1 MLVKL
6 LSGKSFFIQ
15 IILGILFLIL
25 FINQF
30 YNGKLSFS
38 GDFVGVTSFLL
49 IIVLS
54 YLFFLT
60 SKLFKSAG
68 LPFWFFIIWIFV
80 FSGIA
85 TDSKVSVSL
94 LVCTILFWRMVHA
107 EERSDSKN
115 YAFDVGICLSIS
127 SFFYPPSICLIGLIL
142 FNYLYMQS
150 LNFRVMLLFILGFI
164 LPLAVGLQIV
174 YLTDNM
180 HWLDEIREYFH
191 IDFWSTSDVIS
202 LIPVGLLILV
212 TWFDHVSHSG
222 TQDINKRHIYF
233 LFFLYFINWLIILIV
248 FGGKNLNLLAVLGLP
263 VSVFLARYVQYLNS
277 KIGKEIIVWGFLVVM
292 TAFYFRK
299 EIMEIYNDLL
309 GNVAF

>member
-15 IILGILFLIL
+15 IILGILFLLL
-25 FINQF
+25 FANQF
-30 YNGKLSFS
+30 YSQKLIFED
-38 GDFVGVTSFLL
+38 DFVGVTAFILTA
-49 IIVLS
+49 VLS

-60 SKLFKSAG
+60 SKLFKGAG
-68 LPFWFFIIWIFV
+68 LPLWFFIIWFFV
-80 FSGIA
+80 FSGIS
-85 TDSKVSVSL
+85 TDSRISVSL
-94 LVCTILFWRMVHA
+94 LLCTILFWRMVHA

-115 YAFDVGICLSIS
+115 YAFDVGICLSVS
-127 SFFYPPSICLIGLIL
+127 SFFYPPSLFLIGLIL

-150 LNFRVMLLFILGFI
+150 LNFRVMLLFTLGFI

-180 HWLDEIREYFH
+180 HWLNEIKEYFY
-191 IDFWSTSDVIS
+191 IEFWSNADVIA
-202 LIPVGLLILV
+202 LIPVALFIIL

-233 LFFLYFINWLIILIV
+233 LFFLYFINWLIILII
-248 FGGKNLNLLAVLGLP
+248 FAGENLNLLVILGLP
-263 VSVFLARYVQYLNS
+263 ISVFLSRYVQYMHS
-277 KIGKEIIVWGFLVVM
+277 KIWKEVILWGFLAVM
-292 TAFYFRK
+292 AGFYFRE
-299 EIMEIYNDLL
+299 EIIEIYNDLL

>member
-1 MLVKL
+1 MLAKL

-15 IILGILFLIL
+15 IILGLL
-25 FINQF
+25 FIVLLANQF
-30 YNGKLSFS
+30 YNEKLIF
-38 GDFVGVTSFLL
+38 GHDFVGVTSFLL
-49 IIVLS
+49 IIILS

-60 SKLFKSAG
+60 SKLFKSVG

-80 FSGIA
+80 FSGISI
-85 TDSKVSVSL
+85 DSRISVSL

-107 EERSDSKN
+107 EEKSDSKN

-127 SFFYPPSICLIGLIL
+127 SFFYPPSIFLIVLIL

-150 LNFRVMLLFILGFI
+150 LNFRVMLLFTLGFV

-174 YLTDNM
+174 YLTDNQ
-180 HWLDEIREYFH
+180 HWLTEIREYFY
-191 IDFWSTSDVIS
+191 IDFWGNWDVIS
-202 LIPVGLLILV
+202 LIPVGLILIL

-233 LFFLYFINWLIILIV
+233 LFFLYFINWLIILVI
-248 FGGKNLNLLAVLGLP
+248 FGGKNINLLAVLGLP
-263 VSVFLARYVQYLNS
+263 VSVFLARYVQYMNS
-277 KIGKEIIVWGFLVVM
+277 KVWKEVILWGFLAVM
-292 TAFYFRK
+292 AGFYFRI
-299 EIMEIYNDLL
+299 EIMKIYNDLL

>member
-1 MLVKL
+1 MLAKL

-15 IILGILFLIL
+15 IILGLL
-25 FINQF
+25 FIVLFTNQF
-30 YNGKLSFS
+30 LQGRLTFDNDY
-38 GDFVGVTSFLL
+38 VGVTSFLL
-49 IIVLS
+49 VVILS

-68 LPFWFFIIWIFV
+68 LPFWFFVIWIFV

-85 TDSKVSVSL
+85 NESKISVSL
-94 LVCTILFWRMVHA
+94 FVCTILFWRMIHA
-107 EERSDSKN
+107 EEKSDSKN

-127 SFFYPPSICLIGLIL
+127 SFFYPPSIFLIVLIL

-150 LNFRVMLLFILGFI
+150 LNFRVMLLFTLGFV
-164 LPLAVGLQIV
+164 LPLAVGLQLV
-174 YLTDNM
+174 YLTGNT
-180 HWLDEIREYFH
+180 HWFAEIREYFY
-191 IDFWSTSDVIS
+191 IDFWHNWDIIS
-202 LIPVGLLILV
+202 LIPVGLLLIL

-233 LFFLYFINWLIILIV
+233 LFFLYFINWLIILII

-263 VSVFLARYVQYLNS
+263 VSVFLARYVQYMNS
-277 KIGKEIIVWGFLVVM
+277 KAWKEVVLWGFLAVM
-292 TAFYFRK
+292 AGFYFR
-299 EIMEIYNDLL
+299 EEVAEIYLDLL